1 MTELRK
7 GAPPTPPGTEAER
20 VLMPAEWAPHRR
32 TWMAYPCDP
41 LVRDSGATSSWLDVA
56 TAIVE
61 DEPVTMLVPGEFVDE
76 ARRLVDP
83 RVELV
88 VCDLDSCWLRDS
100 GPTFV
105 IASEAFAQAQIGPR
119 SALVGVCW
127 TFNGWGGFAD
137 RTWDR
142 DAAAGHFV
150 SSRAGARTSRSAL
163 VAEGGAVHT
172 DGAGTLLT
180 TESVLLDPLRNPGW
194 SKQEVDIE
202 LCRQLGARKVIW
214 LPRGL
219 TGDMTSLVGGNG
231 TNGHIDVFCAWVRPG
246 CVVLHDQPDASH
258 PDHEV
263 LAEAFAILSAAS
275 DAEGRPLRIVR
286 VAAPPPRGG
295 LHHDSYV
302 NFVLTN
308 RSLVIGTFGDSG
320 ADDHAIGVLA
330 AEFPGRRVR
339 TVDARPI
346 FDNGGGVHCLT
357 QHEPVVAGT

>member
-1 MTELRK
+1 MR
-7 GAPPTPPGTEAER
+7 AEPSTVAGLISDGVR
-20 VLMPAEWAPHRR
+20 MPAEWGPHRR

-41 LVRDSGATSSWLDVA
+41 LVRESGAVTAWLDVA
-56 TAIVE
+56 AAIVD
-61 DEPVTMLVPGEFVDE
+61 DEPVTMLVPSEFVAE
-76 ARRLVDP
+76 AQRFVDP
-83 RVELV
+83 RVELL

-105 IASEAFAQAQIGPR
+105 VAPSSLDRARNVHHPG
-119 SALVGVCW
+119 LVGVCW

-137 RTWDR
+137 RSWER
-142 DAAAGHFV
+142 DAAVGQFV
-150 SSRAGARTSRSAL
+150 SGRAGARTSRSPL

-194 SKQEVDIE
+194 TRQEVDLE
-202 LCRQLGARKVIW
+202 LRRQLGARTVIW

-246 CVVLHDQPDASH
+246 CVVLHDQPDPSH
-258 PDHEV
+258 PDHDV
-263 LAEAFAILSAAS
+263 LAEAFDILSAAR
-275 DAEGRPLRIVR
+275 DADGRPLRIVR
-286 VAAPPPRGG
+286 IAAPPSRGG
-295 LHHDSYV
+295 LHHDSYI
-302 NFVLTN
+302 NFALTN
-308 RSLVIGTFGDSG
+308 RSVIIGTFGDTG
-320 ADDHAIGVLA
+320 ADDRAIGVLA

-346 FDNGGGVHCLT
+346 FDNGGGVHCIT
-357 QHEPVVAGT
+357 QHEPAAIES